1 MSEQRPLRIAI
12 VGAGPAGF
20 YAAAS
25 LMKHPSRTVQIDLF
39 DRLPVPYGLVRAGVA
54 PDHPNIKAVTR
65 AYARTASKPGFR
77 FFGNVELGR
86 DLTLEDLDTH
96 YDQWVLS
103 VGCADDRKLGIAG
116 EDLVGCHSA
125 REFVAWYNGHPD
137 YADATFDLSKPGVAI
152 IGVGNVA
159 LDVARILMTSP
170 DELAK
175 TDIAEH
181 ALQALRASKVKH
193 VTLFARRGPA
203 AAACTPKELGEL
215 GAIPGVDVL
224 IDSDSLQRDAHT
236 MPEEPHP
243 NLLANLDILADFAQ
257 RAHTPGNRTIR
268 IEFFASPTAIQ
279 GDDHVTAIEVGQ
291 TELEPRGDGW
301 SARLTDARE
310 VFSVDQVFRSIG
322 YRGHVISGVP
332 FDSARGRLASADGR
346 VLTVASGPPMLKGY
360 TAGWAKRGPSGVI
373 GTNRSC
379 AQATVD
385 GMIADSPEPT
395 DLPEADAIVNLLAER
410 GVRVVT
416 WQDWLALD
424 AHEVQAGKAVGKPRE
439 KLVSIAQALAVL
451 GS

>member
-1 MSEQRPLRIAI
+1 MSEQRPLRVAI

-86 DLTLEDLDTH
+86 DLSLDDLNTH
-96 YDQWVLS
+96 YDQWLLS
-103 VGCADDRKLGIAG
+103 VGCADDRKLGIPG
-116 EDLVGCHSA
+116 EDLTGCHSA

-137 YADATFDLSKPGVAI
+137 YANATFDLSKPGVGI

-181 ALQALRASKVKH
+181 ALQALRASRVQH
-193 VTLFARRGPA
+193 VTLFARRGPV

-215 GAIPGVDVL
+215 GKIPGVDVL
-224 IDSDSLQRDAHT
+224 VDTDSLQRDTHT

-243 NLLANLDILADFAQ
+243 NLLANLDILAEFAQ
-257 RAHTPGNRTIR
+257 RGHTLGNRTVR
-268 IEFFASPTAIQ
+268 IEFFVSPTAIH
-279 GDDHVTAIEVGQ
+279 GDSHVNAIEVGR
-291 TELEPRGDGW
+291 TKLEPRGDGW

-310 VFSVDQVFRSIG
+310 VFPIDQVFRSIG
-322 YRGHVISGVP
+322 YRGHVINGVP
-332 FDSARGRLASADGR
+332 FDEGRGRLPNTDGR
-346 VLTVASGPPMLKGY
+346 VLTAANGPATSKGY

-385 GMIADSPEPT
+385 NMIKQSPET
-395 DLPEADAIVNLLAER
+395 NDLPAPDAIVAVLAER

-416 WQDWLALD
+416 WQDWLILD

-439 KLVSIAQALAVL
+439 KLVSIEQALAL
-451 GS
+451 LDS